1 MILHG
6 LSILLFAST
15 LVVKQD
21 QAQLRSGCEAR
32 DEVVAALP
40 AGSPIEI
47 RFAMTGATET
57 CYKVATKVNGK
68 ALQGYLPASALTGLE
83 EFDKARQSAP
93 SVGSSAPPRQQT
105 LGMTAPA
112 VNGPPDHPL
121 VKASA
126 LLDQQKPR
134 EALEV
139 VEKAMR
145 VTGRD
150 YQYLVLAGIAAYE
163 SDEAKKALDYLKE
176 AAQLK
181 QDAGLQQMIARVEK
195 EVIGDKSG
203 DRLLGNR
210 FLLRYEGGVLDTDVA
225 RNMVSLLEEEYGRIS
240 NELGCRAA
248 DRLVTIVQSKQ
259 AYRASTDAAEWS
271 GGQFDGKIRIPVSET
286 KSISAETR
294 KTVAHEVVHACLTS
308 MGNWPSW
315 LHEGLA
321 QKLSGDTLT
330 PSHRAMLKA
339 AIKQGTLPK
348 LGNMSQSWSRM
359 SSVHAAVAY
368 AYALSAVDLMMEQYR
383 AYGIQNIL
391 RNPERLPQIAAE
403 LDKGLGL

>member
-1 MILHG
+1 MMLHG
-6 LSILLFAST
+6 ITLLFLASS

-40 AGSPIEI
+40 KGAPVEI
-47 RFAMTGATET
+47 RFAMSGPTET
-57 CYKVATKVNGK
+57 CYKVSATMDGK
-68 ALQGYLPASALTGLE
+68 QLQGYLPASSLTGLE
-83 EFDKARQSAP
+83 EFERARQSAP
-93 SVGSSAPPRQQT
+93 SVGGDSPGRTASMA
-105 LGMTAPA
+105 APA
-112 VNGPPDHPL
+112 FNGPPDHPL

-126 LLDQQKPR
+126 LLEQQQPR
-134 EALEV
+134 QALEV

-150 YQYLVLAGIAAYE
+150 YQYLVLAGIAAHE

-176 AAQLK
+176 AEQLK
-181 QDAGLQQMIARVEK
+181 QDRAVEQMIARLEK
-195 EVIGDKSG
+195 EVAGDKSA

-225 RNMVSLLEEEYGRIS
+225 RNMVTILEEEYGRIS
-240 NELGCRAA
+240 MQLGCRSD
-248 DRLVTIVQSKQ
+248 DRIVTVVQSQKS
-259 AYRASTDAAEWS
+259 YRSSTDAAEWS

-294 KTVAHEVVHACLTS
+294 KVFAHEIVHACLHS
-308 MGNWPSW
+308 MGQWPSW

-321 QKLSGDTLT
+321 QKLSGDSLT
-330 PSHRAMLKA
+330 PAHRAMLKA
-339 AIKQGTLPK
+339 AVKQGSLPK
-348 LGNMSQSWSRM
+348 LENMSQNWSRM
-359 SSVHAAVAY
+359 SAMHATIAY
-368 AYALSAVDLMMEQYR
+368 AYALSAVELLLERYQ

-391 RNPERLPQIAAE
+391 RNPERLPQITVE
-403 LDKGLGL
+403 LDKMLIQ